1 MIRHGPYTLTLV
13 MAAVWSGLTT
23 TGFADAIDEQQG
35 TFDSQAEAIRNS
47 LGRPVDFNRNST
59 VVDLNGDGVVNIL
72 DAGLFRLGINRIG
85 EGRGNDGVP
94 SAALQGERIV
104 VEPQSSV
111 VISGSSLSVLFLIRD
126 NTTPL
131 AGYTLDVTVTGEPG
145 TMGTVT
151 ANVAATDFYD
161 VQNLITA
168 GGASRDPFFS
178 VVQGSEGGGVSLS
191 TMTDDLSTVL
201 AVDGVNDV
209 LGQVVFEVSE
219 DAHGDFTIQLTPS
232 SALADGNFDYVPF
245 TFAPATIRAL
255 NPALVPAA
263 SDWGLLVLGLL
274 TVTAGSLLLRKGLNP
289 LTATRPG

>member
-23 TGFADAIDEQQG
+23 TDFADANDEQQG

-72 DAGLFRLGINRIG
+72 DAGLIRLGQKRIG
-85 EGRGNDGVP
+85 GASESDGVS
-94 SAALQGERIV
+94 SAVLQGERIV
-104 VEPQSSV
+104 VEPQSTV
-111 VISGSSLSVLFLIRD
+111 VISGSSLSVLFLVRD

-131 AGYTLDVTVTGEPG
+131 AGYTLGVTVAGEPG

-151 ANVAATDFYD
+151 ANAAATNFYD

-178 VVQGSEGGGVSLS
+178 VIQGSEGGGVSLS
-191 TMTDDLSTVL
+191 TMTEDLSTVL
-201 AVDGVNDV
+201 AVGGVNDV
-209 LGQVVFEVSE
+209 LGQVVFDVSE
-219 DAHGDFTIQLTPS
+219 DAHGDFTIQLTAS
-232 SALADGNFDYVPF
+232 SALADGNFDPVPF
-245 TFAPATIRAL
+245 AFAPATIRAL
-255 NPALVPAA
+255 NPALVPAT
-263 SDWGLLVLGLL
+263 SDWGLVVLGLL
-274 TVTAGSLLLRKGLNP
+274 TITAGSLLVRRRADSINASGS
-289 LTATRPG
+289 R